1 MTGGIVEILLLYT
14 VILLVIL
21 VAIGIIL
28 IRVIRK
34 RNNAERYIGINFHT
48 FYVIGIIL
56 IPVGIAS
63 MIIYYRLGMPF
74 FIGMPFLTMGITYL
88 IVGLRNKD
96 KWHKDNKSEK

>member
-1 MTGGIVEILLLYT
+1 METLLLYT

-21 VAIGIIL
+21 VTIGIIL
-28 IRVIRK
+28 VRVIWK
-34 RNNAERYIGINFHT
+34 RNNADRYIGINFHT
-48 FYVIGIIL
+48 FYVMGIIF

-63 MIIYYRLGMPF
+63 MIIYSRLGMPF

-96 KWHKDNKSEK
+96 KWNKDNKSEE